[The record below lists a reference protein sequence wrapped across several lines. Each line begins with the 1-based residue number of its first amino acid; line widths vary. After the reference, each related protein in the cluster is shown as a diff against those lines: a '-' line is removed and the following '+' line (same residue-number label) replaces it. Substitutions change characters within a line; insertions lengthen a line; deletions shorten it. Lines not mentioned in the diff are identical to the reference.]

1 MVISHVSSAGQLAD
15 NPTTSQNIVYRARRP
30 ANLRCALLQLAFVQ
44 ANSTDFKNAVTT
56 ATQHGLHWSNL
67 AVSAVFYAV

>member
-15 NPTTSQNIVYRARRP
+15 NPTTSQNTVDRARRS
-30 ANLRCALLQLAFVQ
+30 ANLHCALLQLAFVQ
-44 ANSTDFKNAVTT
+44 ASPTDFKNAVTIV
-56 ATQHGLHWSNL
+56 TQHGLHWSNL